1 MTQTVIDV
9 SPENSVIRLKN
20 AVDDSLMKF
29 SIFTPSRPA
38 GESPT
43 GVKSVRFSGSLN
55 SQ

>member
-29 SIFTPSRPA
+29 LVFTPSCQV

-43 GVKSVRFSGSLN
+43 GVKSVRFLWSLN
-55 SQ
+55 SP